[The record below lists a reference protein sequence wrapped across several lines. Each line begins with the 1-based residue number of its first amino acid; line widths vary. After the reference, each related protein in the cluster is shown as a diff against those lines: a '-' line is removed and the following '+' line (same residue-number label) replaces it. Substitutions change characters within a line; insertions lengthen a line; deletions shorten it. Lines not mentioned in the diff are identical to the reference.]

1 MLNDMYRKNVLF
13 NLTVSLLL
21 HFISYFD
28 FILYSLFII
37 IQCTERMKF
46 DIKK

>member
-37 IQCTERMKF
+37 QCTERMKF
-46 DIKK
+46 DIEK